1 MGTISGCIKW
11 NDSSYKCVVL
21 PFLQGCTTDLW
32 DDGIILDLCDLQL
45 LSVVFIFLYWGVVI
59 DEGLR
64 LWLFIFQH
72 NLHDPTWP
80 QLCWRG
86 GALEQ
91 RLPGRGEAVPAGQR
105 GHQPVAIALQL
116 LGEVRPSGQP
126 QPQLQVH
133 KQCEVSPNFFS
144 PFDPSVW
151 CHYSSE
157 KQIKVLKEK

>member
-1 MGTISGCIKW
+1 MKWLILQVCCTALLTGLYNRLMGWWEKH
-11 NDSSYKCVVL
+11 
-21 PFLQGCTTDLW
+21 FL
-32 DDGIILDLCDLQL
+32 ILDLCDLQL

-105 GHQPVAIALQL
+105 GHQPVAIAVQL